1 MRRNPR
7 KQSKDKIIKAFEDR
21 IIGDL
26 RNWGGGREG
35 EEDFCKSIRVGNS
48 LSKHYIECKNDGDR
62 SKTLS
67 IKELLDKIKAYLKGH
82 K

>member
-21 IIGDL
+21 IIRDL
-26 RNWGGGREG
+26 RNWGGGEG
-35 EEDFCKSIRVGNS
+35 GEDFCKSIRVGNF
-48 LSKHYIECKNDGDR
+48 LSKHYTECENDGDR

-67 IKELLDKIKAYLKGH
+67 IKELHDKIKAYLKGH